1 MPSISCLSIV
11 GFFLRSLSELNRKFA
26 GLFTERVRESNESGS
41 RVTETEF
48 PKELMWF
55 QVLDNLS
62 NNDRTK
68 WDYFINMNVIAFL
81 NTLQYYRIKEK
92 HLDYHRRLMKHG
104 NR

>member
-1 MPSISCLSIV
+1 MQ
-11 GFFLRSLSELNRKFA
+11 SLQQLNRKYA
-26 GLFTERVRESNESGS
+26 GLFTTTVAATDEGSS
-41 RVTETEF
+41 RVSPVEF

-68 WDYFINMNVIAFL
+68 WDYFLNMNVIAFL

-92 HLDYHRRLMKHG
+92 HLDHQRRLMRYG
-104 NR
+104 SR

>member
-1 MPSISCLSIV
+1 MH
-11 GFFLRSLSELNRKFA
+11 SLQELNRKFA
-26 GLFTERVRESNESGS
+26 GLFTERIRKSDEGGEGVT
-41 RVTETEF
+41 RVSKVEF

-68 WDYFINMNVIAFL
+68 WDYFLNMNVIAFL

-92 HLDYHRRLMKHG
+92 HLDHQRRLMKHG
-104 NR
+104 SK

>member
-1 MPSISCLSIV
+1 LQ
-11 GFFLRSLSELNRKFA
+11 SLSDLHRKFA
-26 GLFTERVRESNESGS
+26 GLFTESVRKADEGGEGIT
-41 RVTETEF
+41 RVTRVEF

-68 WDYFINMNVIAFL
+68 WDYFMNMNVIAFL

-92 HLDYHRRLMKHG
+92 HLDHQRRLMKHG
-104 NR
+104 SR